1 MDIQQHIQTTIN
13 QLCEGIH
20 EREQIIAVCLLGTI
34 AGHNTF
40 LYGPPGTAK
49 SLISRRLANAFENPQ
64 YFEYLM
70 NRFSTPEEIFGPVSI
85 KALKQ
90 DQYLRKTEHYL
101 PKLEFGKFNT
111 VIAGKIAGKNFDSH
125 NEQYLPLMVSNPL
138 YYDNYKIEIA
148 KDNSFSLKLPLYT
161 SNTFGLIQSQM
172 FRGKVIFTS
181 TAPTTLNLR
190 LDSLGKSYDNIMT
203 NSLGLT
209 CDDFNRMDTITYNIL
224 MDSPQIDGFKTNEMT
239 LDQFFNYSCQYIET
253 QIGKV
258 KSRNLPK
265 KIEEL
270 LSIDLKI
277 WYLSSIFLS
286 YENYRYR
293 FCEDTQKETFEEF
306 KKRIAKPNTSYYQ
319 KVFEYIDLNNSY
331 YCYSPNFC
339 MMMKDLLKNKEINIP
354 SIGDTQPT
362 VWLSQVKEI
371 LGNSVDDKSLFGQLL
386 VAQSY
391 IIQLEESSNFLSEK
405 QKTNIQDFYKGAL
418 WQNLVLEKNKT
429 MIALKSEQSI
439 KETPKVDKSKIIE
452 TIVSMHKGKTVLI
465 DFWATWCGPCV
476 NAISELEPLKKELME
491 KGVDFVYI
499 TNVTS
504 PIGLWRSKIKDI
516 MGDHYYLKDEEW
528 KQILDDFG
536 FKVIP
541 SYLIYDKN
549 GVLKHKFTSHP
560 GIKEMVNRINDA
572 L

>member
-1 MDIQQHIQTTIN
+1 MKQTTLKFTIV
-13 QLCEGIH
+13 IY
-20 EREQIIAVCLLGTI
+20 VMFMCL
-34 AGHNTF
+34 
-40 LYGPPGTAK
+40 
-49 SLISRRLANAFENPQ
+49 SLHSQ
-64 YFEYLM
+64 
-70 NRFSTPEEIFGPVSI
+70 
-85 KALKQ
+85 
-90 DQYLRKTEHYL
+90 TEHYL

-111 VIAGKIAGKNFDSH
+111 EIAGKIEGKNFDSH